1 MSNKWATAFVVAS
14 ALALSA
20 GPALGQGPGG
30 EPQFPREGGQ
40 PLPGASAGP
49 AAGQSLFMGGVPT
62 GPVTA
67 GVLRLSLADALAR
80 GLEHNLGVIISGQ
93 AARAAEGTRWQ
104 ALSGVLPT
112 ASLHVG
118 QSRAEINLEE
128 YGFPVSP
135 GASPIIGPFNVSA
148 MHVTASAPVFDYAAI
163 ERARAGGQAASAA
176 EHSSRDARDLVVFMV
191 ANLYLQTA
199 TGASRIDAS
208 KAQLATAQALYN
220 RAVDQKQAGV
230 VAGIEVLRAQVQ
242 LQAQQQRVIFYENE
256 FAKQKLAL
264 QRAVGIPLGQQ
275 VDLTDRVAYAPLA
288 GLTVDECVAQA
299 YASREDLQSAASLIR
314 AAESGRQA
322 AVGEGLPSAMVSA
335 DYGRSS
341 SRWDTLHGTYS
352 VAAAVRVPLFQGG
365 RVRGRVLQ
373 ADAQIA
379 QQRAQADDL
388 KARIELEVRS
398 ALLDV
403 GAADQRVQ
411 VARSAADLAG
421 QQLTQAQDRF
431 SAGVSSNIEVV
442 QAQESV
448 ATATDNYLAALYAH
462 NFAKI
467 SLARAVGQSAE
478 RVQPYLGGT
487 R

>member
-1 MSNKWATAFVVAS
+1 M
-14 ALALSA
+14 
-20 GPALGQGPGG
+20 
-30 EPQFPREGGQ
+30 
-40 PLPGASAGP
+40 
-49 AAGQSLFMGGVPT
+49 
-62 GPVTA
+62 
-67 GVLRLSLADALAR
+67 
-80 GLEHNLGVIISGQ
+80 
-93 AARAAEGTRWQ
+93 
-104 ALSGVLPT
+104 
-112 ASLHVG
+112 
-118 QSRAEINLEE
+118 
-128 YGFPVSP
+128 
-135 GASPIIGPFNVSA
+135 
-148 MHVTASAPVFDYAAI
+148 
-163 ERARAGGQAASAA
+163 
-176 EHSSRDARDLVVFMV
+176 
-191 ANLYLQTA
+191 
-199 TGASRIDAS
+199 
-208 KAQLATAQALYN
+208 
-220 RAVDQKQAGV
+220 
-230 VAGIEVLRAQVQ
+230 
-242 LQAQQQRVIFYENE
+242 
-256 FAKQKLAL
+256 
-264 QRAVGIPLGQQ
+264 
-275 VDLTDRVAYAPLA
+275 DLTDRVAYAPLA

-322 AVGEGLPSAMVSA
+322 AVGEALPSVMVSA

-341 SRWDTLHGTYS
+341 SGWDTLHGTYS

-448 ATATDNYLAALYAH
+448 ATATDNYLSALYAH
-462 NFAKI
+462 NVAKI